1 MSAALDLFCG
11 AAGGWSLGLHR
22 AGVRTIAACEIDVWR
37 RQTFACRWPDA
48 RIYADVRE
56 LTADRLLADLG
67 RLPDWIV
74 GSPPCQDASCAN
86 AGGRGVDGDRTGL
99 FFEAVRLVGEC
110 RPAWACFE
118 NVPGLR
124 TRGADRMLAALEAL
138 GYACWP
144 LVVGAVHAGAPHRR
158 QRVWIVAA
166 DLSRFAGG
174 LYEVRDDQ
182 ESAPHLGR
190 HRPGQNAA
198 DANGDGLRQQ
208 SRRGERS
215 DWQGQTEPAADHQR
229 RRPADA
235 AQPNA
240 AADAAGMRSEGLAWA
255 GGQQWAEASPVL
267 DAGKRQA
274 GGLLDFDDSDTH
286 GAGLAQWQSVGGDA
300 LEELPTAIRAVAE
313 GSGWNGG
320 ALGLAR
326 SRRVADGLSAGMAS
340 KCISAYGD
348 AVLPQITEAIAR
360 SIISVSPPS
369 HHAAAEA
376 WPGRSAPAV
385 PPCS

>member
-1 MSAALDLFCG
+1 MIQALDLFCG

-22 AGVRTIAACEIDVWR
+22 AGVRTIAACEIDDWR
-37 RQTFACRWPDA
+37 RQTFACRWPEA
-48 RIYADVRE
+48 RMYADVRE

-86 AGGRGVDGDRTGL
+86 TSGRGVDGDRTGL
-99 FFEAVRLVGEC
+99 FFDAVRLVGEC

-124 TRGADRMLAALEAL
+124 ARGADRVLAALEAL

-144 LVVGAVHAGAPHRR
+144 IVVGAVHAGAPHRR
-158 QRVWIVAA
+158 QRVWVVAH
-166 DLSRFAGG
+166 S
-174 LYEVRDDQ
+174 
-182 ESAPHLGR
+182 P
-190 HRPGQNAA
+190 
-198 DANGDGLRQQ
+198 DANGESQHGGAINDEVVRRMDGN
-208 SRRGERS
+208 
-215 DWQGQTEPAADHQR
+215 AD
-229 RRPADA
+229 
-235 AQPNA
+235 
-240 AADAAGMRSEGLAWA
+240 S
-255 GGQQWAEASPVL
+255 
-267 DAGKRQA
+267 
-274 GGLLDFDDSDTH
+274 
-286 GAGLAQWQSVGGDA
+286 AGLAQWKSVGGDA
-300 LEELPTAIRAVAE
+300 LEELPPAIRAVAA

-326 SRRVADGLSAGMAS
+326 GLRVADGLSAGMDRRA
-340 KCISAYGD
+340 ISAYGD

-360 SIISVSPPS
+360 SIVSVSPPS